1 MSNGWWWFWGL
12 MARVSIRVDRFEEG
26 NMKRGRDTV
35 VSRKLQLVSD
45 LIYFLRILKGST
57 YLGAELP
64 AGQPQLD
71 VLHRGPDLLSW
82 LVGRMWVTSSVG
94 LELLC
99 FHCLLETDVC
109 TVPHPLATTN
119 PVIHSWDRGETTET
133 ERSWNPRSH

>member
-1 MSNGWWWFWGL
+1 
-12 MARVSIRVDRFEEG
+12 
-26 NMKRGRDTV
+26 MKRGRDTV

-45 LIYFLRILKGST
+45 LIYFFTNFKRVNIPW
-57 YLGAELP
+57 AELP

-133 ERSWNPRSH
+133 EEVGTPGRTERGSGLWKCG